1 MRRTGVPAARNASSG
16 TDCASAVVVR
26 RARDSGHS
34 QYVRVPALVYLFPGH
49 GGGCARYVRD
59 CRAPGRRLQSRPVA
73 AGADV
78 ATWRNGSS
86 QRLSGLPHP
95 TVQSLHRIQPD
106 PSGAAAPR
114 GESTAVVLLELQ
126 QHSLFAPFVELAL
139 SCLMVLNREQIDDE
153 VTFNGLVLRFAP
165 SADAVYRAA
174 ILLALKGEQ
183 EAARARWDLAGANYP
198 SERGAVIRIIG
209 SMAADGKKGVADLM
223 HYTMTRSAN
232 ELQ

>member
-1 MRRTGVPAARNASSG
+1 M
-16 TDCASAVVVR
+16 
-26 RARDSGHS
+26 
-34 QYVRVPALVYLFPGH
+34 
-49 GGGCARYVRD
+49 
-59 CRAPGRRLQSRPVA
+59 
-73 AGADV
+73 
-78 ATWRNGSS
+78 
-86 QRLSGLPHP
+86 
-95 TVQSLHRIQPD
+95 
-106 PSGAAAPR
+106 
-114 GESTAVVLLELQ
+114 VLLELQ